1 MWKWLHPYA
10 KTERSYQL
18 CQSLLPW
25 FSVLGL
31 LTLILGAI
39 WGLVFAP
46 ADYQQSDAF
55 RIIYI
60 HVPSA
65 ILSKMLYSSMAIA
78 AFIGLVWQV
87 KTAFMAMIA
96 LAPIG
101 AMVTFVSLITG
112 AVWGKPMWGTW
123 WEWDA
128 RLTSQLILL
137 FLFFGVMSLYKSFDD
152 QQQAGKAAGVMAIVG
167 VINLPIIHYSV
178 EWWNTLHQGA
188 TILKM
193 DKPSMPPEMLW
204 PLLLCILSWALV
216 SGAIF
221 LLRLQN
227 EIIRREIKRPWV
239 ISMVNDAM
247 VNGAI
252 VNGAMVNGAV
262 DQQNTSTN
270 DSNSTK
276 QQQAQ

>member
-10 KTERSYQL
+10 KTERSYWL
-18 CQSLLPW
+18 CQRLLPW

-31 LTLILGAI
+31 LSLVVGCV

-46 ADYQQSDAF
+46 ADYQQGESF

-65 ILSKMLYSSMAIA
+65 IWSKGLYSAMAIA

-87 KTAFMAMIA
+87 KTAFMAMNA

-112 AVWGKPMWGTW
+112 AAWGKPMWGTW

-128 RLTSQLILL
+128 RLTSQLILFFL
-137 FLFFGVMSLYKSFDD
+137 FLGVISLYKSFEDK
-152 QQQAGKAAGVMAIVG
+152 QQAGKAAGVMALVG

-188 TILKM
+188 TILKL
-193 DKPSMPPEMLW
+193 DKPSMPPEMLY
-204 PLLLCILSWALV
+204 PLLICIVSWGLV

-227 EIIRREIKRPWV
+227 EILSREYKRPWV
-239 ISMVNDAM
+239 VTLATGSDYAAKPNNSLVSE
-247 VNGAI
+247 
-252 VNGAMVNGAV
+252 
-262 DQQNTSTN
+262 QN
-270 DSNSTK
+270 
-276 QQQAQ
+276 